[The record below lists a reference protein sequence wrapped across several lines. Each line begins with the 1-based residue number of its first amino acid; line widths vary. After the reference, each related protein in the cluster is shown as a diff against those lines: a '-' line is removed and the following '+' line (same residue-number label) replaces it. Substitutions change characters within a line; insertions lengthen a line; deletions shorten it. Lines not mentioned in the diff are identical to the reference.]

1 MLARCPQQDYT
12 GRALNPAFFRFAWGR
27 GHGSNIRS
35 GMILSTKPARLILA
49 LLAAAWLVVVSAP
62 PGLADEGWIINA
74 FHSDIVIAPD
84 STLTVTEGLEV
95 DFGSLQKHG
104 IFRTIPLRYRYDN
117 QRDRYYVL
125 DVKSVTDGN
134 RALPYETSVSNDNE
148 VIKIGD
154 PNRLVSGKQRYIIQY
169 SVSGVLNSFAEHDE
183 LFWNVDGALWPVPK
197 AAVSATVHVPS
208 GSLQQA
214 TCFQG
219 PPGSTDACSHVE
231 SPNAGAFSSTR
242 QLASGEEMS
251 VVVAINKGAVIVP
264 PPLLEPRQRQF
275 PQDAFD
281 LTPLTVALFV
291 LLTVL
296 GVGLVAWNWWV
307 HGRDRA
313 YLTQHYLANA
323 PPAATAAA
331 AEPERT
337 LPLVGGETLVVEFG
351 PPQNMRPAE
360 LGLILD
366 ESADT
371 KDVTATIVDL
381 AVRGYLTIA
390 EDAGKADW
398 TLAKKGGPMETL
410 LPYERTLFYGL
421 FSGRETVKLSDLKG
435 TFAPTLRQAEGQ
447 IYADSLSRRWF
458 TSSPTQAR
466 AAWGCLGFALVL
478 VGFAAT
484 VSLGLAFGWG
494 LVGLAIVISG
504 IVLAATFP
512 FMPQRTAA
520 GRDLLQHTLGFRL
533 YMTTAE
539 KYRQQF
545 AEKAQIFTQ
554 LLPYAIVFGCVTQW
568 AKAFEGI
575 DTAATN
581 SGWYVG
587 NAPFQAAL
595 LASSLESMNT
605 NISSAITY
613 VPPSSGSSSGFSG
626 GFSGGGGGGGGGG
639 SW

>member
-1 MLARCPQQDYT
+1 
-12 GRALNPAFFRFAWGR
+12 
-27 GHGSNIRS
+27 
-35 GMILSTKPARLILA
+35 MILSTKPARLILA
-49 LLAAAWLVVVSAP
+49 LLAAAWLMVAAASA
-62 PGLADEGWIINA
+62 GLADEGWVITS
-74 FHSDIVIAPD
+74 FHSDIVIAPN
-84 STLTVTEGLEV
+84 SSLIVTEDIRV

-104 IFRTIPLRYRYDN
+104 IFRTIPLRYRFNDT
-117 QRDRYYVL
+117 QDRFYVL
-125 DVKSVTDGN
+125 EVRSVTDGAN
-134 RALPYETSVSNDNE
+134 QLPHDDSMSNDNE

-154 PNRLVSGKQRYIIQY
+154 PNRLVSGVQRYVITY
-169 SVSGVLNSFAEHDE
+169 TVAGAMNTFPDRTE
-183 LFWNVDGALWPVPK
+183 LFWNVDGPLWPVPK
-197 AAVSATVHVPS
+197 TLVTATVHVPA
-208 GSLQQA
+208 GSLQKSA
-214 TCFQG
+214 CYEGPSGSSETCTH
-219 PPGSTDACSHVE
+219 TDASDR
-231 SPNAGAFSSTR
+231 ADFSSTR
-242 QLASGEEMS
+242 SISSGEEMS
-251 VVVAINKGAVIVP
+251 VAVALNPGAVAVP
-264 PPLLEPRQRQF
+264 QPLLEPRQRQF

-281 LTPLTVALFV
+281 LTPFTVGLFV
-291 LLTVL
+291 LLTLL
-296 GVGLVAWNWWV
+296 GLGLVAWNWWV

-313 YLTQHYLANA
+313 YLTQHYLAD
-323 PPAATAAA
+323 PPSGTTAAL
-331 AEPERT
+331 AEGQRT
-337 LPLVGGETLVVEFG
+337 QPLFSHDTLVVEFG

-381 AVRGYLTIA
+381 AVRGYLTIV
-390 EDAGKADW
+390 ERGQGNGW
-398 TLAKKGGPMETL
+398 TLTQKPGANRADLMQYEKTL
-410 LPYERTLFYGL
+410 YDGL
-421 FSGRETVKLSDLKG
+421 FAGRDTVALSDLKG
-435 TFAPTLRQAEGQ
+435 TFGPTLKLAESQ
-447 IYADSLSRRWF
+447 IYTDSLLRGLF
-458 TSSPTQAR
+458 TSNPTQAR
-466 AAWGCLGFALVL
+466 AAWGCMGFALVL

-484 VSLGLAFGWG
+484 VGLGIAFGWG
-494 LVGLAIVISG
+494 LVGLAVVISG
-504 IVLAATFP
+504 IALTATFP

-575 DTAATN
+575 DTAAAN

-587 NAPFQAAL
+587 NAPFQAAQ
-595 LASSLESMNT
+595 LASSLESMNA

>member
-1 MLARCPQQDYT
+1 
-12 GRALNPAFFRFAWGR
+12 
-27 GHGSNIRS
+27 
-35 GMILSTKPARLILA
+35 MILPTKPARLILA
-49 LLAAAWLVVVSAP
+49 LLGAAWLVVVAAP
-62 PGLADEGWIINA
+62 TGLADEGWVITS
-74 FHSDIVIAPD
+74 FHSDIVIAPN
-84 STLTVTEGLEV
+84 SSLVVTEDIRV

-104 IFRTIPLRYRYDN
+104 IFRTIPLRYSFN
-117 QRDRYYVL
+117 GTQDRFYV
-125 DVKSVTDGN
+125 VEVRSVTDGTN
-134 RALPYETSVSNDNE
+134 PLPHDDSVNSDNE

-154 PNRLVSGKQRYIIQY
+154 PNRLVSGPERYVITY
-169 SVSGVLNSFAEHDE
+169 TVAGAMNSFADHTE

-197 AAVSATVHVPS
+197 TVVTATVHVPA
-208 GSLQQA
+208 GSLQKSA
-214 TCFQG
+214 CYQG
-219 PPGSTDACSHVE
+219 PPGSTETCTHTDASDR
-231 SPNAGAFSSTR
+231 ADFSTTR
-242 QLASGEEMS
+242 SLGSGEEMS
-251 VVVAINKGAVIVP
+251 VATALNPGAVTVP
-264 PPLLEPRQRQF
+264 PPLLEARQRQF

-281 LTPLTVALFV
+281 LNPLTVGLFV
-291 LLTVL
+291 LLTLL
-296 GVGLVAWNWWV
+296 GVGLVGWNWWL

-313 YLTQHYLANA
+313 YLTQHYLA
-323 PPAATAAA
+323 PTAAAGAA

-337 LPLVGGETLVVEFG
+337 QPLFAHDPLVVEFG

-390 EDAGKADW
+390 EGPGKADW
-398 TLAKKGGPMETL
+398 TLTKKDGPDRAAML
-410 LPYERTLFYGL
+410 AYERTIFYGV
-421 FSGRETVKLSDLKG
+421 FANRDWVKLSDLKG
-435 TFAPTLRQAEGQ
+435 TFAPSLKKAEGEM
-447 IYADSLSRRWF
+447 YADSLSRRLF
-458 TSSPTQAR
+458 TSSPNQAR

-478 VGFAAT
+478 VGAAT
-484 VSLGLAFGWG
+484 TVGLGLAFGWG
-494 LVGLAIVISG
+494 LVGLAIVITG
-504 IVLAATFP
+504 IALAAVFP

-568 AKAFEGI
+568 AKAFEGL
-575 DTAATN
+575 DTAAAN
-581 SGWYVG
+581 SSWYVG
-587 NAPFQAAL
+587 NAPLQAAF
-595 LASSLESMNT
+595 LASNLEAMNA
-605 NISSAITY
+605 NLSSAITY
-613 VPPSSGSSSGFSG
+613 VPPSAGSSSGFSG

>member
-1 MLARCPQQDYT
+1 
-12 GRALNPAFFRFAWGR
+12 
-27 GHGSNIRS
+27 
-35 GMILSTKPARLILA
+35 MILPKTAARLILA
-49 LLAAAWLVVVSAP
+49 GLVAAWLVVAFAP
-62 PGLADEGWIINA
+62 LGLADEDWVITS
-74 FHSDIVIAPD
+74 FHSDIAIAHD
-84 STLTVTEGLEV
+84 STLTVTEDIRV
-95 DFGSLQKHG
+95 NFGSLSKHG
-104 IFRTIPLRYRYDN
+104 IFRTIPLRYRYSDT
-117 QRDRYYVL
+117 QDRYYL
-125 DVKSVTDGN
+125 LEVKSVTNGTS
-134 RALPYETSVSNDNE
+134 RLPYDDSVSNDNE

-154 PNRLVSGKQRYIIQY
+154 PNRLVSGSQRYVITY
-169 SVSGVLNSFAEHDE
+169 SVVGAMNSFPDRNE

-197 AAVSATVHVPS
+197 AEVSATVGVPA
-208 GSLQQA
+208 GSLQKSA
-214 TCFQG
+214 CYEG
-219 PPGSTDACSHVE
+219 PPGSTEVCTHTDGSDRAD
-231 SPNAGAFSSTR
+231 FSSTR
-242 QLASGEEMS
+242 QLGSGEEMS
-251 VVVAINKGAVIVP
+251 VATALDPAAVAVP
-264 PPLLEPRQRQF
+264 APLLEPRQRQF

-281 LTPLTVALFV
+281 LTPLTVGLFV
-291 LLTVL
+291 LLTLL
-296 GVGLVAWNWWV
+296 GLGLVAWNWWV

-313 YLTQHYLANA
+313 YLTQHYLASA
-323 PPAATAAA
+323 PSAATDAP
-331 AEPERT
+331 AEPQRT
-337 LPLVGGETLVVEFG
+337 LPLFAPETLVVEFG

-390 EDAGKADW
+390 ASPHQVEW
-398 TLAKKGGPMETL
+398 TLTKKGGPMETL
-410 LPYERTLFYGL
+410 VQYERTLFYGL
-421 FSGRETVKLSDLKG
+421 FAGRDTVTLSDLKG
-435 TFAPTLRQAEGQ
+435 TFAPNLRKAEKE
-447 IYADSLSRRWF
+447 IYADALSRRLF
-458 TSSPTQAR
+458 TSSPNQAR
-466 AAWGCLGFALVL
+466 TAWGCMGFALVL

-484 VSLGLAFGWG
+484 VGLGLAFGWG
-494 LVGLAIVISG
+494 LVGLAIIISG
-504 IVLAATFP
+504 IALAATFP

-575 DTAATN
+575 DTAAAN
-581 SGWYVG
+581 SGWYSG

-595 LASSLESMNT
+595 LANSLESMNA

-613 VPPSSGSSSGFSG
+613 VPPSAGSSSGFSG

>member
-1 MLARCPQQDYT
+1 MSLPKT
-12 GRALNPAFFRFAWGR
+12 L
-27 GHGSNIRS
+27 
-35 GMILSTKPARLILA
+35 ARLILA
-49 LLAAAWLVVVSAP
+49 GVGAASLVLGSSLA
-62 PGLADEGWIINA
+62 GHADEGWVITS
-74 FHSDIVIAPD
+74 FHSDIVIAPN
-84 STLTVTEGLEV
+84 STLLVTEDIRV
-95 DFGSLQKHG
+95 DFGSQSKHG
-104 IFRTIPLRYRYDN
+104 IFRTIPLRYRFSDT
-117 QRDRYYVL
+117 QDRFYVL
-125 DVKSVTDGN
+125 EVRSVTDGTN
-134 RALPYETSVSNDNE
+134 PLQHDDSVSSDNE

-154 PNRLVSGKQRYIIQY
+154 PNVLVSGPQRYVITY
-169 SVSGVLNSFAEHDE
+169 SVAGAMNFFSQHDE

-197 AAVSATVHVPS
+197 TEVTASVHIPS
-208 GSLQQA
+208 GSLEKSS
-214 TCFQG
+214 CYMG
-219 PPGSTDACSHVE
+219 PVGSTETCTTTDGGDHVDF
-231 SPNAGAFSSTR
+231 ASTR
-242 QLASGEEMS
+242 QLGSGEEMS
-251 VVVAINKGAVIVP
+251 LALAINPEGVTVP
-264 PPLLEPRQRQF
+264 PPMLEARQRQF

-281 LTPLTVALFV
+281 LTPFTVGLFV
-291 LLTVL
+291 LLTLL
-296 GVGLVAWNWWV
+296 GLGLVAWNWWV

-313 YLTQHYLANA
+313 YLTQHYLATA
-323 PPAATAAA
+323 PTAATVSSS
-331 AEPERT
+331 EPERT
-337 LPLVGGETLVVEFG
+337 QPLFAQDTLVVEFG

-390 EDAGKADW
+390 EGAGKADW
-398 TLAKKGGPMETL
+398 TLTKKSGPMESL
-410 LPYERTLFYGL
+410 LPYEETLLNGL
-421 FSGRETVKLSDLKG
+421 FAGRDTVNLSELKG
-435 TFAPTLRQAEGQ
+435 TFAPTLKMAEGQ
-447 IYADSLSRRWF
+447 MYADSLSRRLF
-458 TSSPTQAR
+458 TSNPTQAR

-484 VSLGLAFGWG
+484 VGLGLAFGWG
-494 LVGLAIVISG
+494 LVGLAIVVSG
-504 IVLAATFP
+504 IALAATFP

-575 DTAATN
+575 DTAAAN

-613 VPPSSGSSSGFSG
+613 VPPSAGSSSGFSG

>member
-1 MLARCPQQDYT
+1 
-12 GRALNPAFFRFAWGR
+12 
-27 GHGSNIRS
+27 
-35 GMILSTKPARLILA
+35 
-49 LLAAAWLVVVSAP
+49 V
-62 PGLADEGWIINA
+62 
-74 FHSDIVIAPD
+74 
-84 STLTVTEGLEV
+84 
-95 DFGSLQKHG
+95 
-104 IFRTIPLRYRYDN
+104 PL
-117 QRDRYYVL
+117 
-125 DVKSVTDGN
+125 
-134 RALPYETSVSNDNE
+134 
-148 VIKIGD
+148 
-154 PNRLVSGKQRYIIQY
+154 
-169 SVSGVLNSFAEHDE
+169 
-183 LFWNVDGALWPVPK
+183 
-197 AAVSATVHVPS
+197 
-208 GSLQQA
+208 
-214 TCFQG
+214 
-219 PPGSTDACSHVE
+219 
-231 SPNAGAFSSTR
+231 
-242 QLASGEEMS
+242 
-251 VVVAINKGAVIVP
+251 
-264 PPLLEPRQRQF
+264 PLLEPRQRQF

-281 LTPLTVALFV
+281 LTPFTVGLFV
-291 LLTVL
+291 LLTLL
-296 GVGLVAWNWWV
+296 GLGLVAWNWWV

-313 YLTQHYLANA
+313 YLTQHYLADT
-323 PPAATAAA
+323 PPAVTDAST
-331 AEPERT
+331 ERQRT
-337 LPLVGGETLVVEFG
+337 LPLFAHETLVVEFG

-390 EDAGKADW
+390 EGAVKSEW
-398 TLAKKGGPMETL
+398 TLTKKNGAMETL
-410 LPYERTLFYGL
+410 LPYERTLLSGL
-421 FSGRETVKLSDLKG
+421 FAGRDTVQLSDLKG
-435 TFAPTLRQAEGQ
+435 TFAPTLKMAEGQ
-447 IYADSLSRRWF
+447 IYADSLSRRLF

-478 VGFAAT
+478 VGFAMT
-484 VSLGLAFGWG
+484 VALWLAFGWG
-494 LVGLAIVISG
+494 LVGLAIVITG
-504 IVLAATFP
+504 IALASTFP

-520 GRDLLQHTLGFRL
+520 GRDLLKHTLGFRL

-575 DTAATN
+575 DTAAAN

-595 LASSLESMNT
+595 LASSLESMNA

-613 VPPSSGSSSGFSG
+613 VPPSAGSSSGFSG

>member
-1 MLARCPQQDYT
+1 MSVPKTA
-12 GRALNPAFFRFAWGR
+12 
-27 GHGSNIRS
+27 
-35 GMILSTKPARLILA
+35 ARLILA
-49 LLAAAWLVVVSAP
+49 GLGAAWLLVGLSAA
-62 PGLADEGWIINA
+62 GQSDEGWVITS
-74 FHSDIVIAPD
+74 FHSDIAIAAD
-84 STLTVTEGLEV
+84 STLTVTEDIRV
-95 DFGSLQKHG
+95 DFGSQQKHG
-104 IFRTIPLRYRYDN
+104 IFRTIPLRYRFNDT
-117 QRDRYYVL
+117 QDRYYLLEVR
-125 DVKSVTDGN
+125 SVTDGTN
-134 RALPYETSVSNDNE
+134 PLPYDDSVDSDNE

-154 PNRLVSGKQRYIIQY
+154 PNRLVSGAQRYVITYTVAGAMNFFSQ
-169 SVSGVLNSFAEHDE
+169 HDE

-197 AAVSATVHVPS
+197 TEVSATVHIPS
-208 GSLQQA
+208 GSLEKSS
-214 TCFQG
+214 CYMG
-219 PPGSTDACSHVE
+219 PVGSTETCTTTNGADHVDF
-231 SPNAGAFSSTR
+231 ASTR
-242 QLASGEEMS
+242 QLGSGEEMS
-251 VVVAINKGAVIVP
+251 LALAINPEGVSVP

-281 LTPLTVALFV
+281 LTPLTVTFFV
-291 LLTVL
+291 VLTLLGL
-296 GVGLVAWNWWV
+296 GLVAWNWWV

-313 YLTQHYLANA
+313 YLTQHYLAGTA
-323 PPAATAAA
+323 PAAAGPSS
-331 AEPERT
+331 EPERIR
-337 LPLVGGETLVVEFG
+337 PLFAHDTVVVEFG

-390 EDAGKADW
+390 EGTAKSDW
-398 TLAKKGGPMETL
+398 TLTTKNGPTATL
-410 LPYERTLFYGL
+410 LPYERTLLSGL
-421 FSGRETVKLSDLKG
+421 FAGRDTVKLSDLKG
-435 TFAPTLRQAEGQ
+435 TFAPTLRMAEGQ
-447 IYADSLSRRWF
+447 IYADSLLRRLF

-478 VGFAAT
+478 VGFAVT
-484 VSLGLAFGWG
+484 VALGLAFGWG
-494 LVGLAIVISG
+494 LVGFAIVITG
-504 IVLAATFP
+504 IALAATFP

-554 LLPYAIVFGCVTQW
+554 LLPYAIVFGCVNQW

-575 DTAATN
+575 DTAAAN
-581 SGWYVG
+581 SGWYVA
-587 NAPFQAAL
+587 NTPFQAAL
-595 LASSLESMNT
+595 LATNLESMNA